1 MTYREAINA
10 LTEYAVSGTPFDG
23 VAVLMA
29 VTQFDHFAGQ
39 LEKLTRGD
47 FSSESVP
54 KINRSDRVKTGLE
67 IARKAGRFG
76 GRPAKLTEEQRDAA
90 IEELRAGK
98 LQSEVA
104 RRFGVN
110 RAMICR
116 LAKNIS

>member
-29 VTQFDHFAGQ
+29 
-39 LEKLTRGD
+39 
-47 FSSESVP
+47 
-54 KINRSDRVKTGLE
+54 
-67 IARKAGRFG
+67 
-76 GRPAKLTEEQRDAA
+76 EQRDAA